1 MTKTIF
7 HVVYGL
13 HVGGLERVLI
23 NTVSRMPNNY
33 AHTVVC
39 LTSYSDSFASLLPS
53 NANVIAL
60 GKKDGQDFG
69 LFFKW
74 WKLLRAYKPDVVHS
88 YNLATLELQVLS
100 ALSGVKV
107 RVHAEHGRDVYDPF
121 GDNKKYQLLRRL
133 VSPFIHTW
141 VSVSTELH
149 MWLKNTVGISTS
161 KTKLIRNGIDTKLF
175 TPQHKPSDEF
185 VVGNVGRLNPI
196 KNQTLLIDAFCL
208 AAYRNAEFAQKARLS
223 IVGEGESESILHD
236 HITSKNMAKKI
247 SLIGLREDMPD
258 VYRSFSVFV
267 MSSIGEGIPMT
278 LLEAM
283 ASGVPAI
290 VTDVGG
296 MPEVVT
302 GKEGIVVPSQN
313 ADALADSLILLFES
327 SDLLNSF
334 ANASRE
340 RICKYFDEDKM
351 VSDYLSLYNQ

>member
-1 MTKTIF
+1 
-7 HVVYGL
+7 
-13 HVGGLERVLI
+13 
-23 NTVSRMPNNY
+23 
-33 AHTVVC
+33 
-39 LTSYSDSFASLLPS
+39 
-53 NANVIAL
+53 
-60 GKKDGQDFG
+60 
-69 LFFKW
+69 
-74 WKLLRAYKPDVVHS
+74 
-88 YNLATLELQVLS
+88 
-100 ALSGVKV
+100 
-107 RVHAEHGRDVYDPF
+107 
-121 GDNKKYQLLRRL
+121 
-133 VSPFIHTW
+133 
-141 VSVSTELH
+141 
-149 MWLKNTVGISTS
+149 
-161 KTKLIRNGIDTKLF
+161 
-175 TPQHKPSDEF
+175 
-185 VVGNVGRLNPI
+185 
-196 KNQTLLIDAFCL
+196 
-208 AAYRNAEFAQKARLS
+208 
-223 IVGEGESESILHD
+223 
-236 HITSKNMAKKI
+236 MAKKI

>member
-23 NTVSRMPNNY
+23 NTVSRMPNDY
-33 AHTVVC
+33 KHTVVC

-53 NANVIAL
+53 NASVIAL

-149 MWLKNTVGISTS
+149 MWLMNTVGLPNS

-223 IVGEGESESILHD
+223 IVDEGESESILHD

-313 ADALADSLILLFES
+313 ADALADSLIQLFES
-327 SDLLNSF
+327 PDLLNSF

>member
-13 HVGGLERVLI
+13 HVGGLERVLV
-23 NTVSRMPNNY
+23 NTVSRMPKNY
-33 AHTVVC
+33 EHTVVC

-53 NANVIAL
+53 NANVVAL
-60 GKKDGQDFG
+60 DKKDGQDFG

-74 WKLLRAYKPDVVHS
+74 WKLLRAYQPDVVHS

-100 ALSGVKV
+100 ALAGVKV
-107 RVHAEHGRDVYDPF
+107 RIHAEHGRDVYDPF

-141 VSVSTELH
+141 VSVSLELH
-149 MWLKNTVGISTS
+149 KWLENTVGLSTS
-161 KTKLIRNGIDTKLF
+161 KTKLIRNGIDTELF
-175 TPQHKPSDEF
+175 APQNKSSDEF
-185 VVGNVGRLNPI
+185 VIGHVGRLSPI

-208 AAYRNAEFAQKARLS
+208 ATCRNAEFSKKASLN
-223 IVGEGESESILHD
+223 IVGEGESESTLRN
-236 HITSKNMAKKI
+236 HITSKNMSKKI
-247 SLIGLREDMPD
+247 SLKGLREDMPE

-302 GKEGIVVPSQN
+302 QKEGVIVPSQN
-313 ADALADSLILLFES
+313 ADALADAMILLFES
-327 SDLLNSF
+327 SDLLSSF
-334 ANASRE
+334 ANASRK
-340 RICKYFDEDKM
+340 RICKDFDEDKM

>member
-13 HVGGLERVLI
+13 HVGGLERVLV
-23 NTVSRMPNNY
+23 NTVSRMPKNY
-33 AHTVVC
+33 AHTVIC
-39 LTSYSDSFASLLPS
+39 LTSYSDSFVSLLPS
-53 NANVIAL
+53 NTNVIAL
-60 GKKDGQDFG
+60 GKKEGQDFG

-74 WKLLRAYKPDVVHS
+74 WKLLRAYQPDVVHS
-88 YNLATLELQVLS
+88 YNLATLELQVIS
-100 ALSGVKV
+100 ALAGV
-107 RVHAEHGRDVYDPF
+107 RVRLHAEHGRDVYDPF

-149 MWLKNTVGISTS
+149 MWLKNTVGLSTS
-161 KTKLIRNGIDTKLF
+161 KTQLIRNGIDTNLF
-175 TPQHKPSDEF
+175 TPQHKSSDEF
-185 VVGNVGRLNPI
+185 IVGHVGRLNPI
-196 KNQTLLIDAFCL
+196 KNQILLIDAFCL
-208 AAYRNAEFAQKARLS
+208 ASCRNTEFAKKASLR
-223 IVGEGESESILHD
+223 IVGEGESELTLRD
-236 HITSKNMAKKI
+236 HIVSKNMSKKI
-247 SLIGLREDMPD
+247 SLIGLREDMPG
-258 VYRSFSVFV
+258 VYGSFSVFV

-302 GKEGIVVPSQN
+302 RKEGIVVPSQD
-313 ADALADSLILLFES
+313 ADALADALILLFDS
-327 SDLLNSF
+327 PDLLHSF

-340 RICKYFDEDKM
+340 RICKDFDEDKM